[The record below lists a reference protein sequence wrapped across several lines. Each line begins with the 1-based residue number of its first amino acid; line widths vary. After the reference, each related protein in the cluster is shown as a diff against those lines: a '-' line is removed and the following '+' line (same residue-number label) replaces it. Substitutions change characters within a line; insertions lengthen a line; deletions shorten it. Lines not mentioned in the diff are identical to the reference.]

1 MLTKNPIEMKEEHKG
16 FWVLTYFGEEV
27 GVIEKLTRNNKRTD
41 VPVWRVCSVHGE
53 LDYCGSLGSARSRL
67 MEMHH

>member
-1 MLTKNPIEMKEEHKG
+1 
-16 FWVLTYFGEEV
+16 
-27 GVIEKLTRNNKRTD
+27 VIEKLTRNWSKRE

-53 LDYCGSLGSARSRL
+53 LDYCGSLASARSRL

>member
-1 MLTKNPIEMKEEHKG
+1 MLTRNPIELKEEHKG

-27 GVIEKLTRNNKRTD
+27 GVIEKLTRKNKRTD
-41 VPVWRVCSVHGE
+41 VPVFRVCSVHGE
-53 LDYCGSLGSARSRL
+53 LDYCGSIGSARSRL